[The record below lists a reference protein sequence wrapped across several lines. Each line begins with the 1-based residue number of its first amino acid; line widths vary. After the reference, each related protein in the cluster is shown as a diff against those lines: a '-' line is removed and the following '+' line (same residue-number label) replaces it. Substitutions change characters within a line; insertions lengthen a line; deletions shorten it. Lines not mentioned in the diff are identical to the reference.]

1 MGKNSKSKRPETIS
15 VPFVSLSNDKNLH
28 GLNMDMDMDMD
39 YSENIKEYEKQLE
52 QKTYLIDELLKKV
65 KQLTNELNQFRL
77 DHLSNND
84 ILNIEITNLKLE
96 LEKNSDKIDKLSWF
110 IVKTGVDYSELS
122 LFD

>member
-65 KQLTNELNQFRL
+65 KQLTNELNQCRL

-84 ILNIEITNLKLE
+84 ILNIEINNLKLE

>member
-28 GLNMDMDMDMD
+28 GLNMDMDMD

-65 KQLTNELNQFRL
+65 KQLTNELNQCRL